1 MARSGAPR
9 RWALVTN
16 PARRLCALY
25 GVGSIPARPGPP
37 RPAPGHS
44 PTPGAAAGPG
54 PAAASVAEA
63 CLNCGKDRSRSWTED
78 RSAAPISLVVISTA
92 NTSSASSTTATTV
105 WNLAGEVLRR
115 LDVGGG
121 HDFPH
126 ARPTDS

>member
-63 CLNCGKDRSRSWTED
+63 CLNCGRDRSRPWTED
-78 RSAAPISLVVISTA
+78 RSAAPISLVVDDA
-92 NTSSASSTTATTV
+92 
-105 WNLAGEVLRR
+105 
-115 LDVGGG
+115 LDVFAVLMTTKLIG
-121 HDFPH
+121 
-126 ARPTDS
+126 AAER